1 MSKQKHAL
9 RTILI
14 PALVSELRY
23 IQIMTK
29 IFISNIYQLN
39 IHNVINLMYQL
50 NVHNVLNIMFKVKNG
65 LIPDAFQNKFHLIS
79 HDCFT
84 KSSMHNFKEPN

>member
-39 IHNVINLMYQL
+39 IHNV
-50 NVHNVLNIMFKVKNG
+50 LNIMFKVKNG
-65 LIPDAFQNKFHLIS
+65 LIPDAFQNKFH
-79 HDCFT
+79 
-84 KSSMHNFKEPN
+84 